1 MFVNLGAVKKLKHSV
16 IIKKEN
22 TCLHSN
28 LTSLNLC
35 KIVSMLIYLNHEK
48 KYYGA
53 VYFIKK
59 SAENLWSSFLFVLYL
74 R

>member
-22 TCLHSN
+22 ACLQRN

-35 KIVSMLIYLNHEK
+35 KIVSVLIYINHEK
-48 KYYGA
+48 KNYGA

-59 SAENLWSSFLFVLYL
+59 CWEF
-74 R
+74 